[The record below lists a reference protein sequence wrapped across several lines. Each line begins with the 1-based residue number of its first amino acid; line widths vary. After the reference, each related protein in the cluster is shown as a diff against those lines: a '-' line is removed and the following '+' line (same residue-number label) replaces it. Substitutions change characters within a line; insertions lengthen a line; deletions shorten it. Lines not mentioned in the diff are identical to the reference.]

1 MRRLSTEN
9 ENAKHVLL
17 DSRRK
22 VISAL
27 INAYP
32 GGRDGCA
39 ALLGLDIKKF
49 DNQAYGSAGH
59 RPLEDHQLCM
69 LEQIIGSTFLPDYIC
84 GMYGGVFVPMPEA
97 ESLDNLALYTLALRA
112 DVKEGQLDQLIAKA
126 LEDGEIDESEIAEIV
141 AAHREHVAACHAE
154 VGAVITLHRKARS
167 APREQTPPK
176 GDV

>member
-1 MRRLSTEN
+1 MRRHLEKN
-9 ENAKHVLL
+9 ERDKRVLL

-69 LEQIIGSTFLPDYIC
+69 LEQVLETTFLPDYIC
-84 GMYGGVFVPMPEA
+84 GMYGGVFVPMPSA
-97 ESLDNLALYTLALRA
+97 EILDNLDLYTLALRA
-112 DVKEGQLDQLIAKA
+112 DVKDGQLNQLITRA
-126 LEDGEIDESEIAEIV
+126 LEDGEIDEGEIAEII
-141 AAHREHVAACHAE
+141 AAHRDHVAACHAE
-154 VGAVITLHRKARS
+154 VGAVITLHRKTQPA
-167 APREQTPPK
+167 E
-176 GDV
+176 DV